1 MVLETG
7 MPITNEIFA
16 QLLVCEHDKLEAYVW
31 QIVKDDH
38 LARDVLQEMALVA
51 TRKLDQIADREHF
64 AAWARVTCRNISF
77 ELLRFHGG
85 GLASD
90 AQREAHGELGL
101 VALHRL
107 VEDDW
112 RQLDQTD
119 SYELTAALRRCL
131 ARLGPA
137 ARQMIDLRYGQGMRS
152 SEVAERLGRKVTT
165 VYMTLSRIH
174 RSLGDCVRQTLAG
187 RGVSDV

>member
-7 MPITNEIFA
+7 MPLTNEIFA

-64 AAWARVTCRNISF
+64 AAWARVTCRNIAF
-77 ELLRFHGG
+77 ELLRK
-85 GLASD
+85 
-90 AQREAHGELGL
+90 
-101 VALHRL
+101 HRRQPVTL
-107 VEDDW
+107 SNEVLDLLEDNW

-174 RSLGDCVRQTLAG
+174 RSLGDCVRRTLAG
-187 RGVSDV
+187 QGVSDV